1 LQLGDDPSQSICS
14 EERLKGPDPLRVQS
28 FISLVLITASLLL
41 LGKTTTVPEGYME
54 QDDWL
59 INAEI
64 YKDKIMKKQDSSSP
78 LAKIQ

>member
-1 LQLGDDPSQSICS
+1 
-14 EERLKGPDPLRVQS
+14 
-28 FISLVLITASLLL
+28 VLITASLLL